1 MPELGAFAT
10 ANAPGLINRLSI
22 GYWTLGAPANS
33 MPHRIASLG
42 RAGLVACMPV
52 VRRRAG
58 RAQAQALDAVSLG
71 MRGNAWPSTLSGGQ
85 RRPVAP
91 ARALVHRPRLLLL
104 DEPLGRWMHRA
115 VS

>member
-1 MPELGAFAT
+1 
-10 ANAPGLINRLSI
+10 
-22 GYWTLGAPANS
+22 
-33 MPHRIASLG
+33 
-42 RAGLVACMPV
+42 
-52 VRRRAG
+52 
-58 RAQAQALDAVSLG
+58 